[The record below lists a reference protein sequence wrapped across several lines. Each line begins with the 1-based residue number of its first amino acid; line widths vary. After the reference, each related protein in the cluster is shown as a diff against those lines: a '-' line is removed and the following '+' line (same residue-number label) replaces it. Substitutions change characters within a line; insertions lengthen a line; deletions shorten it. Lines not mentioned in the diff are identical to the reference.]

1 MDYSPWGRK
10 EADTAEQ
17 LSLPLSP
24 FKPISGSRA
33 FWADIHDGTLYLQ
46 YLTEVLPGRQKE
58 CHESLKVKVKSLSRV
73 RLFATPWTVA
83 YQAPLSM
90 EFSRQ
95 EYWSR

>member
-10 EADTAEQ
+10 EADTAER

-58 CHESLKVKVKSLSRV
+58 CHESLKVKAKE
-73 RLFATPWTVA
+73 P
-83 YQAPLSM
+83 
-90 EFSRQ
+90 EEIEEDRQ
-95 EYWSR
+95 WPIGRARYLDTR